1 MTQTTEH
8 IPCGSV
14 SRSIR
19 LRPRASAPRLARR
32 LVHEV
37 CGQVGVPDR
46 VSDDAA
52 QIVGELVTSSIRQA
66 RTQVDV
72 LVLCSDAEVTLR
84 VQDTSTQAP
93 LMGEHGQHGAA
104 RGWDV
109 VRRLSTTWGY
119 CNRENGRELWASLCA
134 NRSIEQVRA

>member
-1 MTQTTEH
+1 MTQPAQH
-8 IPCGSV
+8 FAHGPV

-32 LVHEV
+32 LVHDL
-37 CGQVGVPDR
+37 CGQVGVAER
-46 VSDDAA
+46 VSEDAA
-52 QIVGELVTSSIRQA
+52 QIVDELVTSSIRQA

-72 LVLCSDAEVTLR
+72 YVLCSEAEVTLR

-93 LMGEHGQHGAA
+93 LMGERGQNAA

-119 CNRENGRELWASLCA
+119 CNRDNGRELWASLCA
-134 NRSIEQVRA
+134 NRSVEQLHL